1 MYMSLGAG
9 TIHDFPMKQKV
20 KTSTNTHTQ
29 LVGVS
34 DALPEILWCCYFME
48 AQSYTV
54 ENEYIHQDNQGAIL
68 LEKNGS
74 QSIDKGS
81 RHIKIK
87 HFFISDKVKEK

>member
-1 MYMSLGAG
+1 MYTSLGAG
-9 TIHDFPMKQKV
+9 TIHAVPMKQKIN
-20 KTSTNTHTQ
+20 TSTSTHAE

-54 ENEYIHQDNQGAIL
+54 ENDYIHQDNQSAIL
-68 LEKNGS
+68 LEKNGA

-87 HFFISDKVKEK
+87 YFFISDKVKEK